1 MQVRKFRGQGRRFA
15 LTVSALL
22 SATLISGCVS
32 SASEPDGARTADASS
47 EGKPISGGVF
57 RYASVGTQTSY
68 DPLKRGTLDAS
79 MIGIYDTLTQYN
91 DQGTVEPYLAESLES
106 TDAKT
111 WTLKLRPN
119 IKFHDGTALD
129 AEAVVFN
136 IKRHLD
142 PDNASSARSYV
153 TGIEKVEAKDPLTV
167 VFTLSSPIASF
178 PVNLTTAAG
187 AIASPTAVKAAGE
200 DYGRTVAVGVGAFK
214 FEKWTPDQVTVLK
227 KNPDYWQ
234 QGLPYLDEFHEIP
247 MSDTQTRFAAFQGR
261 NVEAAWFQE
270 PNQLKWAR
278 ENPNLATL
286 HEPKGGVGGTGLVFQ
301 VEKPPFDDIRVRRA
315 AALAV
320 NVDALN
326 QALFQGG
333 MPGMYGPFREGSFW
347 YTGKAQW
354 PHYNQEEAKKLVAEV
369 EAEKGPLSFT
379 LGCHNA
385 PDRRR
390 YIELIQNMLTQVGMD
405 VKLDTPDVAQY
416 VAAPFGKDFQ
426 IGCFPKNGADPDLI
440 YFPSFTCDG
449 PTTSNFF
456 GYCNRAADEALTR
469 GRQALDPEERKAAYA
484 DFEEIIAKDLP
495 MVWHW
500 GDTFSVITQPNVKGY
515 TAPSSP
521 TDWNPAYLWV
531 EK

>member
-1 MQVRKFRGQGRRFA
+1 MQVRKFRGQSRRFA

-32 SASEPDGARTADASS
+32 SASEPDAARPADASS
-47 EGKPISGGVF
+47 EGKPVSGGIF
-57 RYASVGTQTSY
+57 RHASVGVQSNY
-68 DPLKRGTLDAS
+68 DPLKRGALDSS
-79 MIGIYDTLTQYN
+79 MVAIYDSLTRFN

-119 IKFHDGTALD
+119 VKFHDGTAFD

-136 IKRHLD
+136 IERHLD
-142 PDNASSARSYV
+142 PDNASSARSFV
-153 TGIEKVEAKDPLTV
+153 TDIEKVEAKDPLTV
-167 VFTLSSPIASF
+167 VFTLASPIASF
-178 PVNLTTAAG
+178 PANLTTAAG
-187 AIASPTAVKAAGE
+187 AIASPTAIKAAGE
-200 DYGRTVAVGVGAFK
+200 DYGRTSAVGAGAFK
-214 FEKWTPDQVTVLK
+214 FDKWVPNQVTVMK

-247 MSDTQTRFAAFQGR
+247 MSDTQSRFAAFQGK
-261 NVEAAWFQE
+261 NIESAWFQE
-270 PNQLKWAR
+270 PNQIKWAR
-278 ENPNLATL
+278 ENPTLATL
-286 HEPKGGVGGTGLVFQ
+286 HEPKGGVGGTGLIFNL
-301 VEKPPFDDIRVRRA
+301 EKPPFDDVRVRRA

-320 NVDALN
+320 NTDALD

-333 MPGMYGPFREGSFW
+333 MPHIKGPFREGSFW

-354 PHYNQEEAKKLVAEV
+354 PGYDQEEAKKLVAEV

-390 YIELIQNMLTQVGMD
+390 YIELIQNMLSQVGMD

-416 VAAPFGKDFQ
+416 VAAVFAKDYQ
-426 IGCFPKNGADPDLI
+426 IGCWPRNSTDPDLI
-440 YFPSFTCDG
+440 LFPTFTCKG
-449 PTTSNFF
+449 PTTSNSF
-456 GYCNRAADEALTR
+456 GYCNPAADEALTR
-469 GRQALDPEERKAAYA
+469 GRQSLDPEERKAAYA
-484 DFEEIIAKDLP
+484 DFEEVLSKDLP
-495 MVWHW
+495 MVFHW
-500 GDTFSVITQPNVKGY
+500 ADNFSIITQPNVKGY
-515 TAPSSP
+515 TATSP
-521 TDWNPAYLWV
+521 ADWSPAYLWI